1 MEETP
6 PPAAEAPAPAPAQ
19 SWVQTERGPVPTP
32 AMMRAIQADV
42 AARNAKAAWNDD
54 PANRP
59 TRNPPKRRGADNPLK
74 KKRGRDDREVEELE
88 AKLREMKALRERVV
102 EHIALCKQHGYCG
115 YARDGDEDPPSD
127 APQSPPAPD
136 APQPPPREPLPPSPP
151 NAPRVGNQFKAD
163 MPD

>member
-1 MEETP
+1 MMEEP
-6 PPAAEAPAPAPAQ
+6 PLSEAPAPAPAPAQ

-42 AARNAKAAWNDD
+42 AARNAEAAWNDD

-74 KKRGRDDREVEELE
+74 KRGRDDREVEELD
-88 AKLREMKALRERVV
+88 AKLRDMKALRERVV

-115 YARDGDEDPPSD
+115 YARDGEDPPSD
-127 APQSPPAPD
+127 APQSLPAPD

-151 NAPRVGNQFKAD
+151 NAPRVGDQFQAD

>member
-19 SWVQTERGPVPTP
+19 SGGQTERGPVPTP

-74 KKRGRDDREVEELE
+74 KKR
-88 AKLREMKALRERVV
+88 AKL
-102 EHIALCKQHGYCG
+102 YT
-115 YARDGDEDPPSD
+115 
-127 APQSPPAPD
+127 
-136 APQPPPREPLPPSPP
+136 
-151 NAPRVGNQFKAD
+151 
-163 MPD
+163 